1 MLSKGKLCGQRSKA
15 VKSLELI
22 DFGLIEV
29 VAACLCLL
37 DLLLALLLHI
47 LALLHR
53 STLPCTA
60 RSFTFYSF
68 SALKRRAL

>member
-37 DLLLALLLHI
+37 DLLLALLLH
-47 LALLHR
+47 R

-68 SALKRRAL
+68 SA

>member
-37 DLLLALLLHI
+37 DLLLALLLQEY
-47 LALLHR
+47 
-53 STLPCTA
+53 STLHGP
-60 RSFTFYSF
+60 FFYLLF
-68 SALKRRAL
+68 LFGLKRRAL